1 MLLKFEGINTKT
13 KQKSLFFYNPII
25 LILSFTYNIFT
36 NISKKKYKRLHDEII
51 LFTRYIAP
59 RPEEFLMRNEV
70 IDKITKVIKNEW
82 PNSQVDIFGSFKTGL
97 YLPTR
102 FVYTVFKLK

>member
-1 MLLKFEGINTKT
+1 MILNNET
-13 KQKSLFFYNPII
+13 FFSPPKN
-25 LILSFTYNIFT
+25 
-36 NISKKKYKRLHDEII
+36 RLHDEII

-70 IDKITKVIKNEW
+70 VDKITRVIKNEW
-82 PNSQVDIFGSFKTGL
+82 PNAQVDIFGSFKTGL

-102 FVYTVFKLK
+102 

>member
-1 MLLKFEGINTKT
+1 MSVRLKSEGKSSLTHSPPHRPTLQIYIETWFETNNKKIYKFNK
-13 KQKSLFFYNPII
+13 KSQIE
-25 LILSFTYNIFT
+25 
-36 NISKKKYKRLHDEII
+36 RLHDEII

-70 IDKITKVIKNEW
+70 VDKITRVIKNEW
-82 PNSQVDIFGSFKTGL
+82 PNAQVDIFGSFKTGL

-102 FVYTVFKLK
+102 